1 MKQISTLN
9 SKNSKQQIKLQI
21 ELIINRNLYK
31 KNKIMKDTYLK
42 VEQDILRAI
51 QQEKQK
57 FES

>member
-1 MKQISTLN
+1 MKQISTL
-9 SKNSKQQIKLQI
+9 NSKQQIKLQI

-42 VEQDILRAI
+42 VEQDILRTI

>member
-1 MKQISTLN
+1 MDNASTVY
-9 SKNSKQQIKLQI
+9 SKQQIKLQV
-21 ELIINRNLYK
+21 ELIVNRKLYQN
-31 KNKIMKDTYLK
+31 NKIMKDTYLK

>member
-1 MKQISTLN
+1 MKQISTLK

>member
-31 KNKIMKDTYLK
+31 KNKIMKDIYLK